1 MDPAAMRK
9 NAKGSLDRRDFVI
22 ASLATV
28 GASAT
33 FAATAGAKAQDTAA
47 SPQPMATV
55 YTGDPDPPQKGHQH
69 THSTSTTWT
78 PAISTPSISKGCRCL
93 RGNTGTWP

>member
-1 MDPAAMRK
+1 MRK
-9 NAKGSLDRRDFVI
+9 NAKGTLDRRDFVI

-33 FAATAGAKAQDTAA
+33 FAATAGADKAQDTAA

-55 YTGDPDPPQKGHQH
+55 YTGDLIHCKKVISALDVNDLDP
-69 THSTSTTWT
+69 
-78 PAISTPSISKGCRCL
+78 ARSTPSISKGCRCL
-93 RGNTGTWP
+93 RGSTGTWP